1 MSPTRLRLRWVRS
14 PLPRQSMHVRN
25 DALDYVLARL
35 RGAFCFS
42 RRPTLGASGARRLVG
57 IVSEWLGMPGL
68 QGDSCGWGR
77 VVFAPVT
84 MLTEGLRS
92 LTGLSSLL

>member
-1 MSPTRLRLRWVRS
+1 
-14 PLPRQSMHVRN
+14 
-25 DALDYVLARL
+25 
-35 RGAFCFS
+35 
-42 RRPTLGASGARRLVG
+42 
-57 IVSEWLGMPGL
+57 MPGL

-92 LTGLSSLL
+92 LTGLSSLP